1 MKIYVVFITQSYFP
15 IPKDIRFNSTRYLIL
30 KIHIKRELQDIAI
43 SRLAD
48 VDTNGFIKI
57 FRACTSNSYSFLTID
72 AILRANIPLHF
83 IKNLFNSLMMI

>member
-1 MKIYVVFITQSYFP
+1 MC
-15 IPKDIRFNSTRYLIL
+15 YLIL